1 MILHVPHDISQMYYI
16 HVHVR
21 VHCTLKI
28 FMFSYLLI
36 LAVVL
41 SNAIIHMH
49 TIIIVSLAISQFYLR
64 AAVCP
69 VAVIWLDRW
78 KGLCVTSTLECVGV
92 SYTSQDL
99 CVTDVL
105 LGSKC

>member
-1 MILHVPHDISQMYYI
+1 M

-28 FMFSYLLI
+28 FMFGYRLI

-41 SNAIIHMH
+41 SNAIIHTYAH
-49 TIIIVSLAISQFYLR
+49 DIVSLAISQYCLR
-64 AAVCP
+64 AAVYP
-69 VAVIWLDRW
+69 VAVIWLDHW
-78 KGLCVTSTLECVGV
+78 KGLCVTSTLECVDV

-105 LGSKC
+105 LDSKC

>member
-16 HVHVR
+16 HGHVY
-21 VHCTLKI
+21 CTLKI

-41 SNAIIHMH
+41 SNAIIHTYAH
-49 TIIIVSLAISQFYLR
+49 DIVSLAISQYCLH

-69 VAVIWLDRW
+69 VAVIWLDHW